1 MNTDGWELTP
11 ALITILESGDHALVR
26 ELLTMFLDN
35 TQGAIEAL
43 LAGTL
48 RADTPESRKIL
59 HGLKTGCAQFGAK
72 DLARLARHAEI
83 ALETNDVATAF
94 CTVTEMEKLFPEMKT
109 QIESFLATPKKS
121 TL

>member
-1 MNTDGWELTP
+1 MNTGSWELTP
-11 ALITILESGDHALVR
+11 ALITILESGDHALVH

-35 TQGAIEAL
+35 TQGAIEVL

-48 RADTPESRKIL
+48 RERAPESRKIL

-83 ALETNDVATAF
+83 ALETNDVETAF
-94 CTVTEMEKLFPEMKT
+94 VTVTEMEKTFPAMK
-109 QIESFLATPKKS
+109 IEVESFLATPKNS
-121 TL
+121 TP